1 MRGRGRGRGWVILV
15 RCVVSAELHMARRAS
30 AHMRIDT
37 FRYFRILVY
46 VFIASREAAHI
57 TVNMRSGG
65 MISVAMA
72 VMRVRSSDAIQVS
85 CTKSWLRVTVVIKI
99 LYLCGFIL
107 NQTYLGS

>member
-1 MRGRGRGRGWVILV
+1 
-15 RCVVSAELHMARRAS
+15 
-30 AHMRIDT
+30 MRIDT

-57 TVNMRSGG
+57 TVNRRSGG

-72 VMRVRSSDAIQVS
+72 VMRERSSDAIQVS

-99 LYLCGFIL
+99 LYLFGFIL